1 MDKYYELTPDTKAE
15 DIVDDFLTEEA
26 LENAKA
32 VEDEGW
38 QCLGV
43 YPLQDF
49 VDGKYREEEFSW
61 LDDME

>member
-15 DIVDDFLTEEA
+15 DIVEDFLTEEA
-26 LENAKA
+26 LETANAME
-32 VEDEGW
+32 EDGW

-43 YPLQDF
+43 FPLKDF
-49 VDGKYREEEFSW
+49 VDGKYREEEFAW